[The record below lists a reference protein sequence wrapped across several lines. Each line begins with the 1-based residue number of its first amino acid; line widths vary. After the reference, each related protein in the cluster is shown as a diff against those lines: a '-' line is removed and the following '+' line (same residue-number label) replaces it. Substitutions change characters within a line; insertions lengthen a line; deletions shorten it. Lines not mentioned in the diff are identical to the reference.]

1 MHDGAS
7 LTNHSRGAPARGS
20 DPPQGTPVDRPLKAL
35 AHELNSLLD
44 GSLRTLRRTRRAM
57 SLGEPTPESVAAD
70 RELDSIE
77 QAMTRMATALARVL
91 DQPGDAPLATL
102 PIAFADGRPL
112 ADTARQVVRN
122 LSRVAEEAQV
132 ALRLECDRSIEGVA
146 TGPLEPLLRN
156 TIRNAIEACGRSPLP
171 GVQGDV
177 SISLRRRGD
186 RLVIDVLD
194 NGPGLPEDGLAHG
207 HGIGLTVARE
217 VVASLRGMIDLSNV
231 PFGRGA
237 VVRVDLPIAQLTHT
251 RAA

>member
-1 MHDGAS
+1 
-7 LTNHSRGAPARGS
+7 
-20 DPPQGTPVDRPLKAL
+20 
-35 AHELNSLLD
+35 
-44 GSLRTLRRTRRAM
+44 M

-77 QAMTRMATALARVL
+77 QAMVRMATALARVL
-91 DQPGDAPLATL
+91 DQPAETLATAL
-102 PIAFADGRPL
+102 PAAFADGRPL
-112 ADTARQVVRN
+112 AETARQVVRS
-122 LSRVAEEAQV
+122 LSRVAEESQV
-132 ALRLECDRSIEGVA
+132 TLRLECDRSIEGIA

-156 TIRNAIEACGRSPLP
+156 TIRNAIDACGRSPQP
-171 GVQGDV
+171 GVPGDV

-194 NGPGLPEDGLAHG
+194 NGPGLPDDGAVHG

-217 VVASLRGMIDLSNV
+217 VVASLRGRMDLSNV

-237 VVRVDLPIAQLTHT
+237 VVRVDLPVAPLTHA